1 MDDTSLGRYEEKM
14 RRTTEKLGA
23 KFIKYDRKSGDWI
36 FQVEHFSRYGL
47 LDDDDVCFFYYLL
60 FIIFYLIFCLFFI
73 YLFLIFYFIFFI
85 FLYFVF

>member
-1 MDDTSLGRYEEKM
+1 MDHTTNTRKMDDTSLGRYEEKM

-47 LDDDDVCFFYYLL
+47 LDDDDVCFFYYLFIYFCFYFFVYFL
-60 FIIFYLIFCLFFI
+60 FI
-73 YLFLIFYFIFFI
+73 YF
-85 FLYFVF
+85 